1 MADFTCKIDEGYR
14 SACEDLSEYQDTGY
28 CVLHFPG
35 DHKVADFE
43 EARES
48 KLAHK
53 HYDFGGSIFPRV
65 LQISSATHS
74 KLTPAL
80 RGRSSVEKG
89 PFEKPISTDWQISA
103 SLSSGPRRTS
113 SGPSS
118 VENARFSTTPDFAG
132 R

>member
-1 MADFTCKIDEGYR
+1 MADFTCKVDEGYR

-53 HYDFGGSIFPRV
+53 HYDFGGSIFPEGTSDFV
-65 LQISSATHS
+65 GYA
-74 KLTPAL
+74 
-80 RGRSSVEKG
+80 
-89 PFEKPISTDWQISA
+89 FETDA
-103 SLSSGPRRTS
+103 S
-113 SGPSS
+113 
-118 VENARFSTTPDFAG
+118 FAG
-132 R
+132 AKFRGEGSFREANFYGLADFRKSEFRSKTDFQ